1 MKKTTNYDLL
11 AINLIRKI
19 YLDANGKDHPKK
31 QKPERK
37 VIPEEEFNETLK
49 HLL

>member
-19 YLDANGKDHPKK
+19 YLDANSKDKPKV
-31 QKPERK
+31 EK
-37 VIPEEEFNETLK
+37 VQREIIKDEEFNLIMQQ
-49 HLL
+49 L